1 MIKSIS
7 KIIFSLIY
15 IIEKFLNFLF
25 KRSIIIYL
33 SELIQNVSNKK
44 ISVENKKI
52 SFFVPNEL
60 IKWRVNTF
68 YSKEPETIEW
78 INGFSKRKKNYIL
91 GYRS

>member
-52 SFFVPNEL
+52 SFCSE
-60 IKWRVNTF
+60 
-68 YSKEPETIEW
+68 
-78 INGFSKRKKNYIL
+78 
-91 GYRS
+91 